1 MIDPWWRADNI
12 KHTYEGNPNLN
23 PSLQLFS
30 QELCRKAFLYFEQQ
44 LRGAFEEDLSA
55 AAAALGAEVNN
66 MVCYLDHVHIV
77 LDHQYGIAPV
87 HELIQHFQQ
96 MMDVFKMQTGGRL
109 VENIKSFARVALGQL
124 GGQLYPLRLAA
135 TQRYG
140 RLAKRD
146 VSQAHILEHF
156 DLAVQQRNVL
166 KEFRSL
172 FHGHVQYIGNGFA
185 LVTYL
190 QRFAVV
196 ALAVAF
202 FAMDIYVRQEIHFN
216 GAQAASFAHFAA
228 AAFHIEGK
236 APRIVAADLGFGD
249 RGE

>member
-124 GGQLYPLRLAA
+124 GGQLYPLRLAP

-140 RLAKRD
+140 RFASSVATFPRSASPPLSVTADWPSVMYPRPT
-146 VSQAHILEHF
+146 SSSTLILRYRKGMF
-156 DLAVQQRNVL
+156 
-166 KEFRSL
+166 
-172 FHGHVQYIGNGFA
+172 
-185 LVTYL
+185 
-190 QRFAVV
+190 
-196 ALAVAF
+196 
-202 FAMDIYVRQEIHFN
+202 
-216 GAQAASFAHFAA
+216 
-228 AAFHIEGK
+228 
-236 APRIVAADLGFGD
+236 
-249 RGE
+249 